1 MKNILK
7 HLTRDRVT
15 TALEV
20 VGFVAVSVG
29 IGFYSVPIALIVGGV
44 LLIAAGMFSA

>member
-29 IGFYSVPIALIVGGV
+29 IASFSLPIALITGGV
-44 LLIAAGMFSA
+44 LLIAAGVFSA